1 MSKNGFVLKKNPMDC
16 FKNWHAILIWH
27 GIDAFTD
34 HFFILFVW
42 RLFFT
47 IFHFFKVLKKEF
59 FRISSNWVLF
69 TASVTKTILSR
80 FKNSGLDFSWFWI
93 TFFVFLKK
101 KPFSHFWLNFLMEKN
116 LKNSER
122 LKMVFD
128 GWFELSIVNLVGIEY
143 LKVKIG

>member
-47 IFHFFKVLKKEF
+47 FFHFFKVLKKEF
-59 FRISSNWVLF
+59 FRISSNWVRF
-69 TASVTKTILSR
+69 TASVTRTILSR
-80 FKNSGLDFSWFWI
+80 FKNSGLDFYLILNNFFCFSEKK
-93 TFFVFLKK
+93 TFFPFLTQMFDRKK
-101 KPFSHFWLNFLMEKN
+101 LEKFRTIKNGFWWLILA
-116 LKNSER
+116 
-122 LKMVFD
+122 
-128 GWFELSIVNLVGIEY
+128 
-143 LKVKIG
+143 